1 MIPSTHSP
9 DRGRHVIGI
18 GTIINTIAV
27 LIGGA
32 LGMGLGSRFPTRLRE
47 TVMHGLGLVVLIIGV
62 HLSLETQ
69 ELLIVLG
76 SVLLGGIV
84 GELLCIEDRL
94 NSIGRWL
101 ERRTA
106 KTEAPQSGQEG
117 EAGSEIPKKTPDRGR
132 TRFSQAYLTASLVFC
147 VGPMTI
153 LGSFQDGLTGDY
165 KVLAIKS
172 MLDFFAAMAFASTM
186 GPGVLSAA
194 LTVLVYQGVLTLGAR
209 WISGALTDA
218 MIAEM
223 TATGGVLML
232 SIGISLL
239 ELRKIRTGN
248 LLPAIVIAPIIVAV
262 VQWLPSLW
270 LVP

>member
-1 MIPSTHSP
+1 MHPFDSS
-9 DRGRHVIGI
+9 GGNMIGI
-18 GTIINTIAV
+18 GTIINTVAV
-27 LIGGA
+27 LVGGA
-32 LGMGLGSRFPTRLRE
+32 LGIGLGSRFPIKIRE
-47 TVMHGLGLVVLIIGV
+47 TVMHGLGLVVLVIGV

-84 GELLCIEDRL
+84 GELLRIEDRL
-94 NSIGRWL
+94 NAIGRWL

-106 KTEAPQSGQEG
+106 SKKEPPRGVEADIDG
-117 EAGSEIPKKTPDRGR
+117 EKSKVTPDAGR

-186 GPGVLSAA
+186 GPGVLSSAITI
-194 LTVLVYQGVLTLGAR
+194 LIYQGALTLGAR
-209 WISGALTDA
+209 WMSGALTDP

-232 SIGISLL
+232 AIGLGLL
-239 ELRKIRTGN
+239 ELKKIRTGN
-248 LLPAIVIAPIIVAV
+248 LLPAIIIAPVIVAV
-262 VQWLPSLW
+262 VQWLPAL
-270 LVP
+270 